1 MPEKL
6 EDGIIYYRGKGDALG
21 SVIVGA
27 ILVVFSWIVLTM
39 NDLHG
44 IPFSDDLKVMSTYLA
59 LPLGAVLFLANL
71 RHVLSRRPTVIATD
85 DGITILFTKKPIGL
99 IRWTSIEGFRGFRHN
114 GQWYLGIMLEDP
126 EDVLAPFR
134 GHLSPVMARF
144 GPPEAVLKIKGKMLD
159 DEMNTVVHD
168 LEERR
173 RLRSWRAV

>member
-27 ILVVFSWIVLTM
+27 ILMVFTWIVLTQ

-44 IPFSDDLKVMSTYLA
+44 IPFSTDLRVMATYLA

-71 RHVLSRRPTVIATD
+71 PHVLSRRPTMIASD
-85 DGITILFTKKPIGL
+85 DGLTILFTGKPIGL
-99 IRWTSIEGFRGFRHN
+99 IRWTSINGFRGFRHN
-114 GQWYLGIMLEDP
+114 GQWYLGIVLENP

-134 GHLSPVMARF
+134 GHLAPVMARF

-159 DEMNTVVHD
+159 DEMETVVHD

-173 RLRSWRAV
+173 RLRSWRAA